1 MIDIWRK
8 NHIINRIGVA
18 LQQHFK
24 KFFFDHV
31 ASLNQNEK
39 RNFQNKLYVKSS

>member
-8 NHIINRIGVA
+8 IDILNRIGVA

-24 KFFFDHV
+24 KFFFV
-31 ASLNQNEK
+31 SISE
-39 RNFQNKLYVKSS
+39 F